1 MLESIEHVGEAG
13 EMVSVFVGFFRNF
26 LEPQGKAQKAT
37 QQLIQ
42 EFKNKQAEELAAVEA
57 EQAAAQAIAT
67 ALSTIG
73 KFVVKKTVGEDD
85 KIFGSVTAK
94 DCADLIEKQTG
105 KALDTKGFDI
115 PDISTIGVY
124 EGFGEI
130 APKVTGSFK
139 VDVQKSNHAFMNK
152 IDFWLLATMDELG
165 VFACITVN
173 FSSTLV
179 VNVCYVK
186 VFIYTNFHKCIS
198 SYLFVM
204 ATFLL

>member
-1 MLESIEHVGEAG
+1 MFSLASTQLSARANVAVSTSFQAKKSQSATTSSSRTSLVVEANKKTAKKTSVVMLESIEHVGEAG
-13 EMVSVFVGFFRNF
+13 EMVSVSAGFFRNF

-94 DCADLIEKQTG
+94 DCADSIEKQTG
-105 KALDTKGFDI
+105 KALNTKGFDI

-124 EGFGEI
+124 EVSVKLH
-130 APKVTGSFK
+130 PKVTGSFK
-139 VDVQKSNHAFMNK
+139 VDVQK
-152 IDFWLLATMDELG
+152 E
-165 VFACITVN
+165 
-173 FSSTLV
+173 
-179 VNVCYVK
+179 
-186 VFIYTNFHKCIS
+186 
-198 SYLFVM
+198 
-204 ATFLL
+204 

>member
-1 MLESIEHVGEAG
+1 MFSLASTQLSARANVAVSTSFQAKKSQSATTSSSRTSLVVEANKKTAKKTSVVMLESIEHVGEAG
-13 EMVSVFVGFFRNF
+13 EMVSVSAGFFRNF

-57 EQAAAQAIAT
+57 EHAAAQAIAI

-94 DCADLIEKQTG
+94 DCADSIEKQTG

-124 EGFGEI
+124 EVSVKLH
-130 APKVTGSFK
+130 PKVTGSFK
-139 VDVQKSNHAFMNK
+139 VDVQK
-152 IDFWLLATMDELG
+152 E
-165 VFACITVN
+165 
-173 FSSTLV
+173 
-179 VNVCYVK
+179 
-186 VFIYTNFHKCIS
+186 
-198 SYLFVM
+198 
-204 ATFLL
+204 

>member
-1 MLESIEHVGEAG
+1 MFSLASTQLSARANVAVSTSFQAKKSQSATTSSSRTSLVVEANKKTAKKTSVVMLESIEHVGEAG
-13 EMVSVFVGFFRNF
+13 EMVSVSAGFFRNF

-42 EFKNKQAEELAAVEA
+42 EFKNKHAEELAAVEA
-57 EQAAAQAIAT
+57 AQAAAQAIAT

-94 DCADLIEKQTG
+94 DCADSIEKQTG

-124 EGFGEI
+124 EVSVKLH
-130 APKVTGSFK
+130 PKVTGSFK
-139 VDVQKSNHAFMNK
+139 VDVQK
-152 IDFWLLATMDELG
+152 E
-165 VFACITVN
+165 
-173 FSSTLV
+173 
-179 VNVCYVK
+179 
-186 VFIYTNFHKCIS
+186 
-198 SYLFVM
+198 
-204 ATFLL
+204 

>member
-1 MLESIEHVGEAG
+1 MFSLASTQLSARANVAVSTSFQAKKSQSAKTSSSRTSLVVEANKKTAKKTSVVMLESIEHVGEAG
-13 EMVSVFVGFFRNF
+13 EMVSVSAGFFRNF

-94 DCADLIEKQTG
+94 DCADSIEKQTG
-105 KALDTKGFDI
+105 KALNTKGFDI

-124 EGFGEI
+124 EVSVKLH
-130 APKVTGSFK
+130 PKVTGSFK
-139 VDVQKSNHAFMNK
+139 VDVQK
-152 IDFWLLATMDELG
+152 E
-165 VFACITVN
+165 
-173 FSSTLV
+173 
-179 VNVCYVK
+179 
-186 VFIYTNFHKCIS
+186 
-198 SYLFVM
+198 
-204 ATFLL
+204 

>member
-1 MLESIEHVGEAG
+1 MFSLASTQLSARANVAVSTSFQAKKSQSATTSSSRTSLVVEANKKTAKKTSVVMLDSIEHVGEAG
-13 EMVSVFVGFFRNF
+13 EMVSVSAGFFRNF

-94 DCADLIEKQTG
+94 DCADSIEKQTG

-124 EGFGEI
+124 EVSVKLH
-130 APKVTGSFK
+130 PKVTGSFK
-139 VDVQKSNHAFMNK
+139 VDVQK
-152 IDFWLLATMDELG
+152 E
-165 VFACITVN
+165 
-173 FSSTLV
+173 
-179 VNVCYVK
+179 
-186 VFIYTNFHKCIS
+186 
-198 SYLFVM
+198 
-204 ATFLL
+204 

>member
-13 EMVSVFVGFFRNF
+13 EMVSVSAGFFRNF

-57 EQAAAQAIAT
+57 EHAAAQAIAT

-94 DCADLIEKQTG
+94 DCADSIEKQTG

-115 PDISTIGVY
+115 PDISTRKSPGRS
-124 EGFGEI
+124 
-130 APKVTGSFK
+130 KWMSK
-139 VDVQKSNHAFMNK
+139 KSNHAFMNK
-152 IDFWLLATMDELG
+152 IDFWLLARDG
-165 VFACITVN
+165 
-173 FSSTLV
+173 
-179 VNVCYVK
+179 
-186 VFIYTNFHKCIS
+186 
-198 SYLFVM
+198 
-204 ATFLL
+204 

>member
-1 MLESIEHVGEAG
+1 MFSLASTQLSARANVAVSTSFQAKKSQSATTSSSRTSLVVEANKKTAKKTTVVMLESIEHVGEAG
-13 EMVSVFVGFFRNF
+13 EMVSVSAGFFRNF

-94 DCADLIEKQTG
+94 DCADSIEKQTG

-124 EGFGEI
+124 EVSVKLH
-130 APKVTGSFK
+130 PKVTGSFK
-139 VDVQKSNHAFMNK
+139 VDVQK
-152 IDFWLLATMDELG
+152 E
-165 VFACITVN
+165 
-173 FSSTLV
+173 
-179 VNVCYVK
+179 
-186 VFIYTNFHKCIS
+186 
-198 SYLFVM
+198 
-204 ATFLL
+204 

>member
-1 MLESIEHVGEAG
+1 MFSLASTQLSARANVAVSTSFQAKKSQSATTSSSRTSLVVEANKKTAKKTSVVMLESIEHVGEAG
-13 EMVSVFVGFFRNF
+13 EMVSVSAGFFRNF

-94 DCADLIEKQTG
+94 DCADSIEKQTG
-105 KALDTKGFDI
+105 KELDTKGFDI

-124 EGFGEI
+124 EVSVKLH
-130 APKVTGSFK
+130 PKVTGSFK
-139 VDVQKSNHAFMNK
+139 VDVQK
-152 IDFWLLATMDELG
+152 E
-165 VFACITVN
+165 
-173 FSSTLV
+173 
-179 VNVCYVK
+179 
-186 VFIYTNFHKCIS
+186 
-198 SYLFVM
+198 
-204 ATFLL
+204 

>member
-1 MLESIEHVGEAG
+1 MFSLASTQLSARANVAVSTSFQAKKSQSATTSSSRTSLVVEANKKTAKKTSVVMLESIEHVGEAG
-13 EMVSVFVGFFRNF
+13 EMVSVSAGFFRNF

-94 DCADLIEKQTG
+94 DCADSIEKQIG

-124 EGFGEI
+124 EVSVKLH
-130 APKVTGSFK
+130 PKVTGSFK
-139 VDVQKSNHAFMNK
+139 VDVQK
-152 IDFWLLATMDELG
+152 E
-165 VFACITVN
+165 
-173 FSSTLV
+173 
-179 VNVCYVK
+179 
-186 VFIYTNFHKCIS
+186 
-198 SYLFVM
+198 
-204 ATFLL
+204 

>member
-1 MLESIEHVGEAG
+1 MLESIEHIGEAG
-13 EMVSVFVGFFRNF
+13 EMVSVSAGFFRNF

-94 DCADLIEKQTG
+94 DCADSIEKQTG

-124 EGFGEI
+124 EVSVKLH
-130 APKVTGSFK
+130 PKVTGSFK
-139 VDVQKSNHAFMNK
+139 VDVQK
-152 IDFWLLATMDELG
+152 E
-165 VFACITVN
+165 
-173 FSSTLV
+173 
-179 VNVCYVK
+179 
-186 VFIYTNFHKCIS
+186 
-198 SYLFVM
+198 
-204 ATFLL
+204 

>member
-1 MLESIEHVGEAG
+1 MFSLASTQLSARANVAVSTSFQAKKSQSATTSSSRTSLVVEANKKTAKKTSVVMLESIEHVGEAG
-13 EMVSVFVGFFRNF
+13 EMVSVSAGFFRNF

-94 DCADLIEKQTG
+94 DCADSIEKQTG

-124 EGFGEI
+124 EVSVKLH
-130 APKVTGSFK
+130 PKVTGSLK
-139 VDVQKSNHAFMNK
+139 VDVQK
-152 IDFWLLATMDELG
+152 E
-165 VFACITVN
+165 
-173 FSSTLV
+173 
-179 VNVCYVK
+179 
-186 VFIYTNFHKCIS
+186 
-198 SYLFVM
+198 
-204 ATFLL
+204 

>member
-1 MLESIEHVGEAG
+1 MFSLASTQLSAKANVAVSTSFQAKKSQSATTSSSRTSLVVEANKKTAKKTSVVMLESIEHVGEAG
-13 EMVSVFVGFFRNF
+13 EMVSVSAGFFRNF

-94 DCADLIEKQTG
+94 DCADSIEKQTG

-124 EGFGEI
+124 EVSVKLH
-130 APKVTGSFK
+130 PKVTGSFK
-139 VDVQKSNHAFMNK
+139 VDVQK
-152 IDFWLLATMDELG
+152 E
-165 VFACITVN
+165 
-173 FSSTLV
+173 
-179 VNVCYVK
+179 
-186 VFIYTNFHKCIS
+186 
-198 SYLFVM
+198 
-204 ATFLL
+204 

>member
-1 MLESIEHVGEAG
+1 MFSLASTQLSARANVAVSTSFQAKKSQSATTSSSRTSLVVEANKKTAKKTSVVMLESIEHVGEAG
-13 EMVSVFVGFFRNF
+13 EMVSVSAGFFRNF

-57 EQAAAQAIAT
+57 EHTAAQAIAT

-94 DCADLIEKQTG
+94 DCADSIEKQTG

-124 EGFGEI
+124 EVSVKLH
-130 APKVTGSFK
+130 PKVTGSFK
-139 VDVQKSNHAFMNK
+139 VDVQK
-152 IDFWLLATMDELG
+152 E
-165 VFACITVN
+165 
-173 FSSTLV
+173 
-179 VNVCYVK
+179 
-186 VFIYTNFHKCIS
+186 
-198 SYLFVM
+198 
-204 ATFLL
+204 

>member
-1 MLESIEHVGEAG
+1 MFRWHPLSYPQERTSRCRLRFRQKKSQSATTSSSRTSLVVEANKKTAKKTSVVMLESIEHVGEAG
-13 EMVSVFVGFFRNF
+13 EMVSVSAGFFRNF

-94 DCADLIEKQTG
+94 DCADSIEKQTG

-124 EGFGEI
+124 EVSVKLH
-130 APKVTGSFK
+130 PKVTGSFK
-139 VDVQKSNHAFMNK
+139 VDVQK
-152 IDFWLLATMDELG
+152 E
-165 VFACITVN
+165 
-173 FSSTLV
+173 
-179 VNVCYVK
+179 
-186 VFIYTNFHKCIS
+186 
-198 SYLFVM
+198 
-204 ATFLL
+204 

>member
-1 MLESIEHVGEAG
+1 MLSLASTQLSARANVAVSTSFQAKKSQSATTSSSRTSLVVEANKKTAKKTSVVMLESIEHVGEAG
-13 EMVSVFVGFFRNF
+13 EMVSVSAGFFRNF

-57 EQAAAQAIAT
+57 EHAAAQAIAT

-94 DCADLIEKQTG
+94 DCADSIEKQTG

-124 EGFGEI
+124 EVSVKLH
-130 APKVTGSFK
+130 PKVTGSFK
-139 VDVQKSNHAFMNK
+139 VDVQK
-152 IDFWLLATMDELG
+152 E
-165 VFACITVN
+165 
-173 FSSTLV
+173 
-179 VNVCYVK
+179 
-186 VFIYTNFHKCIS
+186 
-198 SYLFVM
+198 
-204 ATFLL
+204 

>member
-1 MLESIEHVGEAG
+1 MFSLASTQLSARANVAVSTSFQAKKSQSVTTSSSRTSLVVEANKKTAKKTSVVMLESIEHVGEAG
-13 EMVSVFVGFFRNF
+13 EMVSVSAGFFRNF

-94 DCADLIEKQTG
+94 DCADAIEKQTG
-105 KALDTKGFDI
+105 KALDAKGFDI

-124 EGFGEI
+124 EVSVKLPEYQVIQSGC
-130 APKVTGSFK
+130 
-139 VDVQKSNHAFMNK
+139 QK
-152 IDFWLLATMDELG
+152 E
-165 VFACITVN
+165 
-173 FSSTLV
+173 
-179 VNVCYVK
+179 
-186 VFIYTNFHKCIS
+186 
-198 SYLFVM
+198 
-204 ATFLL
+204 

>member
-1 MLESIEHVGEAG
+1 MFSFASTQLSARANVAVSTSFQAKKSQSATTSSSRTSLVVEANKKTAKKTSVVMLESIEHVGEAG
-13 EMVSVFVGFFRNF
+13 EMVSVSAGFFRNF

-57 EQAAAQAIAT
+57 EHAAAQAIAT

-94 DCADLIEKQTG
+94 DCADSIEKQTG

-124 EGFGEI
+124 EVSVKLH
-130 APKVTGSFK
+130 PKVTGSFK
-139 VDVQKSNHAFMNK
+139 VDVQK
-152 IDFWLLATMDELG
+152 E
-165 VFACITVN
+165 
-173 FSSTLV
+173 
-179 VNVCYVK
+179 
-186 VFIYTNFHKCIS
+186 
-198 SYLFVM
+198 
-204 ATFLL
+204 

>member
-1 MLESIEHVGEAG
+1 MFSLASTQLSARANVAVSTSFQAKKSQSATTSSSRTSLVVEANKKTAKKTSVVMLESIEHVGEAG
-13 EMVSVFVGFFRNF
+13 EMVSVSAGFFRNF

-94 DCADLIEKQTG
+94 DCADSIEKQTG
-105 KALDTKGFDI
+105 KALDMKGFDI

-124 EGFGEI
+124 EVSVKLH
-130 APKVTGSFK
+130 PKVTGSFK
-139 VDVQKSNHAFMNK
+139 VDVQK
-152 IDFWLLATMDELG
+152 E
-165 VFACITVN
+165 
-173 FSSTLV
+173 
-179 VNVCYVK
+179 
-186 VFIYTNFHKCIS
+186 
-198 SYLFVM
+198 
-204 ATFLL
+204 

>member
-1 MLESIEHVGEAG
+1 MFSLASTQLSARANVAVSTSFQAKKSQSATTSSSRTSLVVEANKKTAKKTSVVMLESIEHVGEAG
-13 EMVSVFVGFFRNF
+13 EMVSVSAGFFRNF

-37 QQLIQ
+37 QQLVQ

-94 DCADLIEKQTG
+94 DCADSIEKQTG

-124 EGFGEI
+124 EVSVKLH
-130 APKVTGSFK
+130 PKVTGSFK
-139 VDVQKSNHAFMNK
+139 VDVQK
-152 IDFWLLATMDELG
+152 E
-165 VFACITVN
+165 
-173 FSSTLV
+173 
-179 VNVCYVK
+179 
-186 VFIYTNFHKCIS
+186 
-198 SYLFVM
+198 
-204 ATFLL
+204 

>member
-1 MLESIEHVGEAG
+1 MLSLASTQLSARANVAVSTSFQAKKSQSATTSSSRTSLVVEANKKTAKKTSVVMLESIEHVGEAG
-13 EMVSVFVGFFRNF
+13 EMVSVSAGFFRNF

-94 DCADLIEKQTG
+94 DCADSIEKQTG

-124 EGFGEI
+124 EVSVKLH
-130 APKVTGSFK
+130 PKVTGSFK
-139 VDVQKSNHAFMNK
+139 VDVQK
-152 IDFWLLATMDELG
+152 E
-165 VFACITVN
+165 
-173 FSSTLV
+173 
-179 VNVCYVK
+179 
-186 VFIYTNFHKCIS
+186 
-198 SYLFVM
+198 
-204 ATFLL
+204 

>member
-1 MLESIEHVGEAG
+1 MFSLASTQLSARANVAVSTSFQAKKSQSATTSSSRTSLVVEANKKTAKKTSVVMLESIEHVGEAG
-13 EMVSVFVGFFRNF
+13 EMVSVSAGFFRNF

-57 EQAAAQAIAT
+57 EHAAAQAIAT

-94 DCADLIEKQTG
+94 DCADSIEKQTG

-124 EGFGEI
+124 EVSVKLH
-130 APKVTGSFK
+130 PKVTGSFK
-139 VDVQKSNHAFMNK
+139 VDVQK
-152 IDFWLLATMDELG
+152 E
-165 VFACITVN
+165 
-173 FSSTLV
+173 
-179 VNVCYVK
+179 
-186 VFIYTNFHKCIS
+186 
-198 SYLFVM
+198 
-204 ATFLL
+204 

>member
-1 MLESIEHVGEAG
+1 MFSLASTQLSARANVAVSTSFQAKKSQSATTSSSRTSLVVEANKKTAKKTSVVMLESIEHVGEAG
-13 EMVSVFVGFFRNF
+13 EMVSVSAGFFRNF

-37 QQLIQ
+37 QQLIK

-94 DCADLIEKQTG
+94 DCADSIEKQTG

-124 EGFGEI
+124 EVSVKLH
-130 APKVTGSFK
+130 PKVTGSFK
-139 VDVQKSNHAFMNK
+139 VDVQK
-152 IDFWLLATMDELG
+152 E
-165 VFACITVN
+165 
-173 FSSTLV
+173 
-179 VNVCYVK
+179 
-186 VFIYTNFHKCIS
+186 
-198 SYLFVM
+198 
-204 ATFLL
+204 

>member
-1 MLESIEHVGEAG
+1 MFSLASTQLSARANVAVSTSFQAKKSQSATTSSSRTSLVVEANKKTAKKTSVVMLESIEHVGEAG
-13 EMVSVFVGFFRNF
+13 EMVSVSAGFFRNF
-26 LEPQGKAQKAT
+26 LAPQGKAQKAT

-94 DCADLIEKQTG
+94 DCADSIEKQTG

-124 EGFGEI
+124 EVSVKLH
-130 APKVTGSFK
+130 PKVTGSFK
-139 VDVQKSNHAFMNK
+139 VDVQK
-152 IDFWLLATMDELG
+152 E
-165 VFACITVN
+165 
-173 FSSTLV
+173 
-179 VNVCYVK
+179 
-186 VFIYTNFHKCIS
+186 
-198 SYLFVM
+198 
-204 ATFLL
+204 

>member
-1 MLESIEHVGEAG
+1 MFSLASTQLSARANVAVSTSFQAKKSQSATTSSSRTSLVVEANKKTAKKTSVVMLESIEHVGEAG
-13 EMVSVFVGFFRNF
+13 EMVSVSAGFFRNF

-57 EQAAAQAIAT
+57 EHAAAQAIAI

-94 DCADLIEKQTG
+94 NCADSIEKQTG

-124 EGFGEI
+124 EVSVKLH
-130 APKVTGSFK
+130 PKVTGSFK
-139 VDVQKSNHAFMNK
+139 VDVQK
-152 IDFWLLATMDELG
+152 E
-165 VFACITVN
+165 
-173 FSSTLV
+173 
-179 VNVCYVK
+179 
-186 VFIYTNFHKCIS
+186 
-198 SYLFVM
+198 
-204 ATFLL
+204 

>member
-1 MLESIEHVGEAG
+1 MFSLASTQLSARANVAVSTSFQAKKSQSATTSSSRTSLVVEANKKTAKKTSVVMLESIEHVGEAG
-13 EMVSVFVGFFRNF
+13 EMVSVSAGFFRNF

-57 EQAAAQAIAT
+57 EHAAAQAIAT

-94 DCADLIEKQTG
+94 DCADSIEKQTG
-105 KALDTKGFDI
+105 NALDTKGFDI

-124 EGFGEI
+124 EVSVKLH
-130 APKVTGSFK
+130 PKVTGSFK
-139 VDVQKSNHAFMNK
+139 VDVQK
-152 IDFWLLATMDELG
+152 E
-165 VFACITVN
+165 
-173 FSSTLV
+173 
-179 VNVCYVK
+179 
-186 VFIYTNFHKCIS
+186 
-198 SYLFVM
+198 
-204 ATFLL
+204 

>member
-1 MLESIEHVGEAG
+1 MFSLASTQLSARANVAVSTSFQAKKSQSATTSSSRTSLVVEANKKTAKKTSVVMLESIEHVGEAG
-13 EMVSVFVGFFRNF
+13 EMVSVSAGFFRNF

-94 DCADLIEKQTG
+94 DCADSIEKQTG

-124 EGFGEI
+124 EVSVKLH
-130 APKVTGSFK
+130 PKVTGSFK
-139 VDVQKSNHAFMNK
+139 VDVQK
-152 IDFWLLATMDELG
+152 E
-165 VFACITVN
+165 
-173 FSSTLV
+173 
-179 VNVCYVK
+179 
-186 VFIYTNFHKCIS
+186 
-198 SYLFVM
+198 
-204 ATFLL
+204 

>member
-1 MLESIEHVGEAG
+1 MFSLASTQLSARANVAVSTSFRAKKSQSATTSSSRTSLVVEANKKTAKKTSVVMLESIEHVGEAG
-13 EMVSVFVGFFRNF
+13 GMVSGSAGFFRNF

-94 DCADLIEKQTG
+94 DCADSIEKQTG

-124 EGFGEI
+124 EVSVKLH
-130 APKVTGSFK
+130 PKVTGSFK
-139 VDVQKSNHAFMNK
+139 VDVQK
-152 IDFWLLATMDELG
+152 E
-165 VFACITVN
+165 
-173 FSSTLV
+173 
-179 VNVCYVK
+179 
-186 VFIYTNFHKCIS
+186 
-198 SYLFVM
+198 
-204 ATFLL
+204 

>member
-1 MLESIEHVGEAG
+1 MFSLASTQLSARANVAVSTSFQAKKSQSAKTSSSRTSLVVEANKKTAKKTSVVMLESIEHVGEAG
-13 EMVSVFVGFFRNF
+13 EMVSVSAGFFRNF

-57 EQAAAQAIAT
+57 EHAAAQAIAT

-94 DCADLIEKQTG
+94 DCADSIEKQTG

-124 EGFGEI
+124 EVSVKLH
-130 APKVTGSFK
+130 PKVTGSFK
-139 VDVQKSNHAFMNK
+139 VDVQK
-152 IDFWLLATMDELG
+152 E
-165 VFACITVN
+165 
-173 FSSTLV
+173 
-179 VNVCYVK
+179 
-186 VFIYTNFHKCIS
+186 
-198 SYLFVM
+198 
-204 ATFLL
+204 

>member
-1 MLESIEHVGEAG
+1 MFSLASTQLSARANVAVSTSFQAKKSQSATTSSSRTSLVVEANKKTAKKTSVVMLESIEHVGEAG
-13 EMVSVFVGFFRNF
+13 EMVSVSAGFFRNF

-57 EQAAAQAIAT
+57 EHAAAQAIGT

-94 DCADLIEKQTG
+94 DCADSIEKQTG

-115 PDISTIGVY
+115 PDISTTGVY
-124 EGFGEI
+124 DVSVKLH
-130 APKVTGSFK
+130 PKVTGSFK
-139 VDVQKSNHAFMNK
+139 VDVQK
-152 IDFWLLATMDELG
+152 E
-165 VFACITVN
+165 
-173 FSSTLV
+173 
-179 VNVCYVK
+179 
-186 VFIYTNFHKCIS
+186 
-198 SYLFVM
+198 
-204 ATFLL
+204 

>member
-1 MLESIEHVGEAG
+1 MFSLASTQLSARANVAVSTSFQAKKSQSATTSSSRTSLVVEANKKTAKKTSVVMLESIEHVGEAG
-13 EMVSVFVGFFRNF
+13 EMVSVSAGFFRNF

-57 EQAAAQAIAT
+57 EHAAAQAIAT

-73 KFVVKKTVGEDD
+73 KFVVKKRVGEDD

-94 DCADLIEKQTG
+94 DCADSIEKQTG

-124 EGFGEI
+124 EVSVKLH
-130 APKVTGSFK
+130 PKVTGSFK
-139 VDVQKSNHAFMNK
+139 VDVQK
-152 IDFWLLATMDELG
+152 E
-165 VFACITVN
+165 
-173 FSSTLV
+173 
-179 VNVCYVK
+179 
-186 VFIYTNFHKCIS
+186 
-198 SYLFVM
+198 
-204 ATFLL
+204 

>member
-1 MLESIEHVGEAG
+1 MFSLASTQLSARANVAVSTSFQAKKSQSATTSSSRTSLVVEANKKTAKKTSVVMLESIEHVGEAG
-13 EMVSVFVGFFRNF
+13 EMVSVSAGFFRNF

-42 EFKNKQAEELAAVEA
+42 EFKNKQAEELAAMEA
-57 EQAAAQAIAT
+57 EHAAAQAIAT

-94 DCADLIEKQTG
+94 DCADSIEKQTG

-124 EGFGEI
+124 EVSVKLH
-130 APKVTGSFK
+130 PKVTGSFK
-139 VDVQKSNHAFMNK
+139 VDVQK
-152 IDFWLLATMDELG
+152 E
-165 VFACITVN
+165 
-173 FSSTLV
+173 
-179 VNVCYVK
+179 
-186 VFIYTNFHKCIS
+186 
-198 SYLFVM
+198 
-204 ATFLL
+204 

>member
-1 MLESIEHVGEAG
+1 MFSLASTQLSARANVAVSTSFQAKKSQSATTSSSRTSLVVEANKKTVKKTSVVMLESIEHVGEAG
-13 EMVSVFVGFFRNF
+13 EMVSVSAGFFRNF

-57 EQAAAQAIAT
+57 EHAAAQAIAT

-94 DCADLIEKQTG
+94 DCADSIEKQTG

-124 EGFGEI
+124 EVSVKLH
-130 APKVTGSFK
+130 PKVTGSFK
-139 VDVQKSNHAFMNK
+139 VDVQK
-152 IDFWLLATMDELG
+152 E
-165 VFACITVN
+165 
-173 FSSTLV
+173 
-179 VNVCYVK
+179 
-186 VFIYTNFHKCIS
+186 
-198 SYLFVM
+198 
-204 ATFLL
+204 